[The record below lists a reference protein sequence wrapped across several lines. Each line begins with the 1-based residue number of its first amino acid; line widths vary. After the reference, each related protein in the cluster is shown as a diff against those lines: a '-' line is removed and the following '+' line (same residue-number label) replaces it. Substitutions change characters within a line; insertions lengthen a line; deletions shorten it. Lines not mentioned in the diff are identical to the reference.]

1 MEIIKPGTNIN
12 FMGQWKIACTLSIL
26 MIVACVVSIIYHGG
40 LRYGVDFAG
49 GTEILIGFESKVDI
63 AAVKESLEE
72 AGIPNASVQESK
84 MGDTTLMQVRTGV
97 AVDSESGMTAKLEE
111 IMKKSTGVTATV
123 LSTDIVGPQVSQD
136 LRSQAILALFYTL
149 LFIMV
154 YISGRFEKKW
164 LLSAGVAAIFL
175 AVVYLLPKLV
185 EALFKVHLPI
195 TVFILLAFIICL
207 LVFWILGMPYG
218 MGAAIGLVHDVII
231 MVGVFSIL
239 DIEFNLPIL
248 AAILTIVGYSLN
260 DTIIIY
266 DRIRE
271 NLASKEKRTFVE
283 LINKSIN
290 ETLSRTILTT
300 VTTLLVV
307 LALLFLGG
315 GVIYYFS
322 LALMIGITVG
332 IYSTIYVACPLLLL
346 WESRQM
352 EQ

>member
-12 FMGQWKIACTLSIL
+12 FIGQWKIACALSGLLIL
-26 MIVACVVSIIYHGG
+26 ACAFSVLLHGG
-40 LRYGVDFAG
+40 LKYGVDFAG
-49 GTEILIGFESKVDI
+49 GTEILIGFETPVDI
-63 AAVKESLEE
+63 GVVKAGLEE
-72 AGIPNASVQESK
+72 AGISNASVQESK
-84 MGDTTLMQVRTGV
+84 ADSMTLMQVRTGV
-97 AVDSESGMTAKLEE
+97 AVDSESGILPKLLNILSEKTQTPAK
-111 IMKKSTGVTATV
+111 I

-164 LLSAGVAAIFL
+164 LLSAGVAAIFM
-175 AVVYLLPKLV
+175 AVVYLLPRFL
-185 EALFKVHLPI
+185 ENLFALQLPMA
-195 TVFILLAFIICL
+195 VFILLAFVICL
-207 LVFWILGMPYG
+207 IVFWVLGMPYG
-218 MGAAIGLVHDVII
+218 LGAAIALVHDVIVL
-231 MVGVFSIL
+231 VGIFSIL
-239 DIEFNLPIL
+239 DIEFNLPII
-248 AAILTIVGYSLN
+248 AAILTVVGYSLN

-271 NLASKEKRTFVE
+271 NLATRDKKSFAE

-322 LALMIGITVG
+322 LALFIGITVG

-346 WESRQM
+346 WERRQTA
-352 EQ
+352 

>member
-1 MEIIKPGTNIN
+1 MEIIKPGTKIN
-12 FMGQWKIACTLSIL
+12 FIGQWKIACTLSVL
-26 MIVACVVSIIYHGG
+26 MIIACAISVVFHGG
-40 LRYGVDFAG
+40 LKYGVDFAG
-49 GTEILIGFESKVDI
+49 GTEILIGFEQPVDI
-63 AAVKESLEE
+63 GIVKDGLEE
-72 AGIPNASVQESK
+72 AGIVNASVQESK
-84 MGDTTLMQVRTGV
+84 TDSLTLMQVRTGT
-97 AVDSESGMTAKLEE
+97 AIDSESGILPKLAG
-111 IMKKSTGVTATV
+111 ILTGKTGVAAEV
-123 LSTDIVGPQVSQD
+123 LSTDIVGPQISQD

-164 LLSAGVAAIFL
+164 LLSAGIAAIFM
-175 AVVYLLPKLV
+175 AVVYLLPRIV
-185 EALFKVHLPI
+185 EGVFNLQLPI
-195 TVFILLAFIICL
+195 TAFIFLAFIICL
-207 LVFWILGMPYG
+207 VVFWVLGLPYG
-218 MGAAIGLVHDVII
+218 MGAAIALVHDVII

-271 NLASKEKRTFVE
+271 NLAAKDKKSFTE

-300 VTTLLVV
+300 LTTLLVV
-307 LALLFLGG
+307 VALLSLGG

-322 LALMIGITVG
+322 LALFIGITVG
-332 IYSTIYVACPLLLL
+332 IYSTIYVACPFLLL
-346 WESRQM
+346 WERRQM
-352 EQ
+352 A